1 MTRGRDVAVVVMLL
15 AYVSPVAW
23 QVVTSLRADADLMAP
38 GLSLGPPTLA
48 HYGNVV
54 AASPLPRALL
64 NSAGI
69 ALVTTALALTLGA
82 LAAYALARLPV
93 PGRRTVLLAV
103 VMGTA
108 FPAIATVAPL
118 YLLVRALALRD
129 TWAAVVLAHASFA
142 LPLTI
147 WLLRDFVR
155 ALPRELEEAALV
167 DGASRAAALRHV
179 VVPAIAPGLAA
190 AAVVTFLASW
200 NEFLFA
206 YTFTATEASRTV
218 PVALALFPGVF
229 EVPWGDL
236 AAAAVL
242 ASVPPAL
249 IVFGLQRHLVRGLL
263 GGSVKE

>member
-1 MTRGRDVAVVVMLL
+1 MTRWRDRLVVL
-15 AYVSPVAW
+15 ALVVYVSPVAW
-23 QVVTSLRADADLMAP
+23 QLVTSLRADADLMAP
-38 GLSLGPPTLA
+38 GLSIGPPTVA
-48 HYGNVV
+48 HYRNVV
-54 AASPLPRALL
+54 TASPLPRALA
-64 NSAGI
+64 NSAAI
-69 ALVTTALALTLGA
+69 ALLTTALALTLGT
-82 LAAYALARLPV
+82 LGAYALARLPV
-93 PGRRTVLLAV
+93 PGRRGILLGV

-118 YLLVRALALRD
+118 YLLIRALALRD

-142 LPLTI
+142 LPLAL
-147 WLLRDFVR
+147 WLLRGFVR
-155 ALPRELEEAALV
+155 ELPRELEEAALV
-167 DGASRAAALRHV
+167 DGASRAGALRHV
-179 VVPAIAPGLAA
+179 VVPAIAPGMAA

-206 YTFTATEASRTV
+206 YTLTATEASRTV

-242 ASVPPAL
+242 ASVPPAA